1 MAVQRLTSTGH
12 ESVEGIPIAETGTL
26 GAGVKAIMFFDDTAD
41 SAEVVA
47 ALRLIEARVTQML
60 G

>member
-1 MAVQRLTSTGH
+1 MAVQRLTTTGH
-12 ESVEGIPIAETGTL
+12 ESVEGIPLVATGTL
-26 GAGVKAIMFFDDTAD
+26 GSGVKAIVFFDDAMD
-41 SAEVVA
+41 SADVVA